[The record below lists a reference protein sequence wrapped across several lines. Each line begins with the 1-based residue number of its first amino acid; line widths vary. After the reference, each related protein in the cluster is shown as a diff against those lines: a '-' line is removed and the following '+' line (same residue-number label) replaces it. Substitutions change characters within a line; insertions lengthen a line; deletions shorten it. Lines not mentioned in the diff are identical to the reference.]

1 MLINEFQLSLYFC
14 SFKITASKILVTAGE
29 NLDGVQTT
37 SEVVDS
43 TVRGDNMCKNWPDL
57 PIGITGATGGLI
69 GNTALICG
77 GWHDSPSVDECY
89 SLTSEKATLVTHM
102 SIERF
107 FPACI
112 VLNDNMLWITG
123 GYNSYS
129 HSFLASTEK
138 VTLAGTM
145 PGPELPKTL
154 YEHAM
159 VAINRTVS
167 MVISGS
173 DAIVIGSHIVYSAST
188 YYYNHIE
195 GEWSNGHS
203 LMQARCRHAA
213 GIVTDEFTN
222 ENFVVVTGGY
232 KSGILDSTEFLQDG
246 KWVQGKI
253 CIKKASVQL
262 WHFFNDESKLV
273 KFLTR
278 NLHNQRKSL

>member
-1 MLINEFQLSLYFC
+1 MLINEFQLLLYFC

-43 TVRGDNMCKNWPDL
+43 TVKGDNMCKNWPDL
-57 PIGITGATGGLI
+57 PIGITGANGGLI

-102 SIERF
+102 SIERY

-112 VLNDNMLWITG
+112 VLNDNTLWITG
-123 GYNSYS
+123 GYNS
-129 HSFLASTEK
+129 HSNSFHASTEK

-145 PGPELPKTL
+145 PGPDLPKAL
-154 YEHAM
+154 WQHAM

-167 MVISGS
+167 MVISGGYA
-173 DAIVIGSHIVYSAST
+173 DIGGTSGYIYSAST

-203 LMQARCRHAA
+203 LMQARFRHAA

-232 KSGILDSTEFLQDG
+232 YSSILDSTEFLQDG

-253 CIKKASVQL
+253 CIKKHQFSYGI
-262 WHFFNDESKLV
+262 
-273 KFLTR
+273 
-278 NLHNQRKSL
+278 SLMMSQN